1 MAITVWVS
9 VVEQDSI
16 FNALD
21 CWSKYL
27 GVHFSLI
34 FSKFKAHSGFSKSSS
49 LNARTVEKFNRVAQ
63 TVGLAEKNLKDF
75 VTVLKIFDIV
85 LL

>member
-1 MAITVWVS
+1 M
-9 VVEQDSI
+9 
-16 FNALD
+16 
-21 CWSKYL
+21 
-27 GVHFSLI
+27 GVHFSLL

-75 VTVLKIFDIV
+75 VTVLKIFDMV
-85 LL
+85 LKI